1 VVAHGIGVLGRA
13 AYVGHSATT
22 SASPFTAGAS
32 LELGRLDLD
41 YAFRAD
47 DALGARHRVGLRWTP

>member
-1 VVAHGIGVLGRA
+1 V
-13 AYVGHSATT
+13 T

-32 LELGRLDLD
+32 LELGHLHLD

-47 DALGARHRVGLRWTP
+47 DALGARHRMGLRWMP